1 MAKQEHNIIP
11 RARNSVRKWMK
22 EQSLPYKELISYYT
36 CAMMEVETRFR
47 VLDEDFSIK
56 YDRNPIETIK
66 TRIKSFDSIMDKLSR
81 NSYPLT
87 VESIENNLNDV
98 AGVRVICSFQ
108 SDVYQLAEAFL
119 SQDGVQLLV
128 RKDYISNP
136 KPSGYRSLHLVVAVP
151 IFLHDHKKL
160 MKVEVQF
167 RTLAMDWWASV
178 EHTIRYKKDVE
189 LSEQAAKELFECA
202 EMSDALDR
210 RMEYI
215 NSLAQKK

>member
-215 NSLAQKK
+215 NSLARKK